1 MVEVRSL
8 ALWVL
13 VLAPAGL
20 AAAVT
25 GSGCSSSRVIRRDDL
40 CSGDV
45 FARSVVFLQGG
56 AQYKFVRVAVY
67 PDTVVGE
74 YKITM
79 ERSSL
84 EGGTADPAG
93 VYYEDEIHAHRMAL
107 AAVDSVAV
115 LRRDPVK
122 TLLYATG
129 AAGVGLLMVK
139 AIDSG
144 NSGKNAT
151 PNPKSTGE
159 SP

>member
-1 MVEVRSL
+1 MDVRSL
-8 ALWVL
+8 ALRMLVL
-13 VLAPAGL
+13 VPAGL
-20 AAAVT
+20 AVA
-25 GSGCSSSRVIRRDDL
+25 GSGCTSSRVIRHDDL
-40 CSGDV
+40 RSGDI
-45 FARSVVFLQGG
+45 FARSVVFLEGG
-56 AQYKFVRVAVY
+56 ARYEFLRVAVY

-74 YKITM
+74 YKITV
-79 ERSSL
+79 ERSSP
-84 EGGTADPAG
+84 EGGTASQAA

-129 AAGVGLLMVK
+129 AAGVGLLVVK

-144 NSGKNAT
+144 SLGKDGGS
-151 PNPKSTGE
+151 NPKSMGQ